1 MPFWYNLMW
10 IWGALASMPL
20 LILSLVQPKRRAT
33 FLHRLGWPDGR
44 RPLSGQRRRPIWI
57 HALSV
62 GEVASAEPIVDRLRR
77 LDPAQPLVFS
87 TSTHTGMQTARRLF
101 ADKADLLFYYPYD
114 LIFSV
119 AAVVRRI
126 RPVRV
131 IIVETDLWP
140 NFLFLLQKKGV
151 PVHLVN
157 ARLSAGAFRGYR
169 RLPAFTRKVLATF
182 DGIGA
187 QSEAD
192 AARFIRLGACP
203 RQVVVT
209 GNLKFDQSGPTA
221 PSAAVGDLR
230 SAMGLDGGRAVL
242 LWGSTHSGE
251 ETEGLAVF
259 VRLKARFGD
268 ALLIVAPRDP
278 GRAPAIAGQARAL
291 GLSVSRLSSMHYDAA
306 RARCDVL
313 VVDTLGLL
321 RRLYAVADIAFVGG
335 SLVNEGGHNPLE
347 PAAYARPILFGP
359 DMSDFA
365 EIADQL
371 IRAQGA
377 VRVGSGRQWYHAAD
391 ALLADPILR
400 ERMGR
405 QALAVFASN
414 KGAVDKTLKMIVPTT
429 LKK

>member
-1 MPFWYNLMW
+1 MLWHQH
-10 IWGALASMPL
+10 LAGWAPGHDPTRQEDHVISRLRLGEVMRAEHHRASPR
-20 LILSLVQPKRRAT
+20 SLVVDD
-33 FLHRLGWPDGR
+33 L
-44 RPLSGQRRRPIWI
+44 
-57 HALSV
+57 
-62 GEVASAEPIVDRLRR
+62 VDRLRR

-169 RLPAFTRKVLATF
+169 RLPAFARKVLATF
-182 DGIGA
+182 EGIGA
-187 QSEAD
+187 QSQAD

-203 RQVVVT
+203 QKVVVT
-209 GNLKFDQSGPTA
+209 GNLKFDQPGPTA

-230 SAMGLDGGRAVL
+230 SAMGLDRGRAIL

-291 GLSVSRLSSMHYDAA
+291 GLSVSRLSSMQYDPA

-313 VVDTLGLL
+313 VVDTIGLL
-321 RRLYAVADIAFVGG
+321 QRLYAVADVAFVGG
-335 SLVNEGGHNPLE
+335 SLVRAGGHNPLE
-347 PAAYARPILFGP
+347 PAAFAKPILFGP

-365 EIADQL
+365 AIADQL
-371 IRAQGA
+371 VNAGA
-377 VRVGSGRQWYHAAD
+377 AVQVRDGREWSRWATALFADRDLRVG
-391 ALLADPILR
+391 
-400 ERMGR
+400 MGR
-405 QALAVFASN
+405 RALGVLDSN
-414 KGAVDKTLKMIVPTT
+414 KGAVDRTLRLIHQCLPGDRRVGGVSR
-429 LKK
+429 